1 MHGND
6 GDCAIRRGDYLAK
19 TPNQTVPANDREYQ
33 LHEQVGYIL
42 RQVSQR
48 HLGIFSGQIANLT
61 PTQFAALAKLCE
73 WRSISQNELGRQISM
88 DAATIKGVVDRL
100 RNRGYV
106 KIKPDQ
112 RDQRRLILSPSAE
125 GERVFADLMVAARE
139 ITAKTLAPLT
149 KKEQNQFLRLLSKL
163 K

>member
-1 MHGND
+1 MRTRSQPVPVD
-6 GDCAIRRGDYLAK
+6 DRG
-19 TPNQTVPANDREYQ
+19 YQ
-33 LHEQVGYIL
+33 LYEQVGYIL

-48 HLGIFSGQIANLT
+48 HMGIFADQITDLT

-73 WRSISQNELGRQISM
+73 WRSISQNELGRQTSM

-106 KIKPDQ
+106 DSQPDQ
-112 RDQRRLILSPSAE
+112 RDQRRLVLSPSTQ
-125 GERVFADLMVAARE
+125 GECVFADLVAVACE
-139 ITAKTLAPLT
+139 ITAETLAPLT
-149 KKEQNQFLRLLSKL
+149 KKEQDQFLRLLSKL

>member
-1 MHGND
+1 MKTRSQPVPTND
-6 GDCAIRRGDYLAK
+6 TG
-19 TPNQTVPANDREYQ
+19 YQ
-33 LHEQVGYIL
+33 LYEQVGYIL

-48 HLGIFSGQIANLT
+48 HMGIFADQITDLT

-73 WRSISQNELGRQISM
+73 WRAISQNELGRQTSM

-106 KIKPDQ
+106 EAKPDQ

-125 GERVFADLMVAARE
+125 GQRVFADLVTVASE
-139 ITAKTLAPLT
+139 ITAITLAPLT
-149 KKEQNQFLRLLSKL
+149 KKQQGQFLRLLSKL

>member
-1 MHGND
+1 MHCED
-6 GDCAIRRGDYLAK
+6 GGCAIKRGDYLAK
-19 TPNQTVPANDREYQ
+19 TPNQMVPANDQEYQ

-48 HLGIFSGQIANLT
+48 HMGIFADQITDLT

-73 WRSISQNELGRQISM
+73 WRSISQNELGRQTSM

-106 KIKPDQ
+106 DSQPDQ
-112 RDQRRLILSPSAE
+112 RDQRRLVLSPSIQ
-125 GERVFADLMVAARE
+125 GERVFADLVAVAHE
-139 ITAKTLAPLT
+139 ITAETLAPLT
-149 KKEQNQFLRLLSKL
+149 KKEQDGISLHVPVS
-163 K
+163 